1 MKTLSRTLALA
12 ALAGAAVAVA
22 AAADSP
28 APPAASGYI
37 PCKAHQ
43 KVPAVFPFRL
53 LSEGI
58 VFGEVHL
65 LLEIDPQGQLSDV
78 LLTAYT
84 HREFGEEALRAVK
97 QWRFEPG
104 LFDGQ
109 PVISIINLTFNFEV
123 RGVLVCERHGPPS
136 RDLGTFWDKFEYAP
150 HGLATL
156 DQQPAALQL
165 PRPVYPRAWI
175 EQGRAGTVVIDFFI
189 DETGRA
195 RIPTSVADGDSLLA
209 AAAIAA
215 VKLWRFEPP
224 THRGQPVLARAQQ
237 VFVFKPE
244 PNASPST

>member
-123 RGVLVCERHGPPS
+123 TGVIVRERRDPPS
-136 RDLGTFWDKFEYAP
+136 RDVRRFGDEFEYQA

-156 DQQPAALQL
+156 DRQPAARQL
-165 PRPVYPRAWI
+165 PRPVYPHAWV
-175 EQGRAGTVVIDFFI
+175 EQGKTGKVIIEFFI

-195 RIPTSVADGDSLLA
+195 RIPVVVSPGDGLLGA
-209 AAAIAA
+209 AAAAA
-215 VKLWRFEPP
+215 VKQWRFDPP
-224 THRGQPVLARAQQ
+224 TYHGQSVLARAQQ
-237 VFVFKPE
+237 VFVFQPE
-244 PNASPST
+244 PKAGSST